1 MLIHEIFSKVT
12 LLGSTLS
19 TSLTASSTCSLI
31 LEKARSMGGARA
43 NFERPMSPRN
53 LSAVRIS
60 ALTRRLPL
68 TMLDRRL
75 PMRNLTRVEVGRV
88 RKAGP
93 W

>member
-1 MLIHEIFSKVT
+1 
-12 LLGSTLS
+12 
-19 TSLTASSTCSLI
+19 
-31 LEKARSMGGARA
+31 MGDARA
-43 NFERPMSPRN
+43 NFEKPMSPRN

-75 PMRNLTRVEVGRV
+75 PMRNLTQVEVGRV